1 MITVGETNSVQ
12 RLDDEG
18 ALVGAAR
25 DGDTSSFETLV
36 RRYEQRVYR
45 LAKMISKNDGDAE
58 EIAQEAFLKAFAH
71 IEDFKGDSRFYTWLV
86 RITVNEALMKL
97 RKRRVG
103 QISLDD
109 PLTIEDGYVPR
120 EIEDWGPTPEAI
132 YSRNELAEIL
142 SGVVRQ
148 LHPRLRA
155 VFQLRD
161 VESLST
167 RETAC
172 QLRISVSA
180 VKSRLLRA
188 RLALRGKLSRFMRNN
203 TQSSALLS
211 TLVARDM
218 RQVACE
224 RINPQ

>member
-142 SGVVRQ
+142 SGVVSASSST
-148 LHPRLRA
+148 RA

-161 VESLST
+161 VETLST

-188 RLALRGKLSRFMRNN
+188 RLALRGKSSRFMRNN

-211 TLVARDM
+211 TLVARDID
-218 RQVACE
+218 R
-224 RINPQ
+224 